1 MKTVGDLPD
10 KELEGLIDK
19 LRVEKEKVQSLLR
32 AAVHEQD
39 ARRDREKGV

>member
-10 KELEGLIDK
+10 EELEELIDK

-32 AAVHEQD
+32 AAIREHD
-39 ARRDREKGV
+39 SRRDA